1 MNKLQ
6 DEYIKAERHLK
17 MTHSHAYITI
27 DGVYVMVNGQPVG
40 DHGLK
45 WWVYRV
51 IGMMGCRMKK
61 KKEEDVSMEEIAHVI
76 KTFRRG

>member
-17 MTHSHAYITI
+17 MTHSHAYITV
-27 DGVYVMVNGQPVG
+27 DGIYVMINGYPVG
-40 DHGLK
+40 DHGLR

-51 IGMMGCRMKK
+51 ISMMRYRIKK
-61 KKEEDVSMEEIAHVI
+61 KKDKEEVKCTEKLSSL
-76 KTFRRG
+76 